1 MPKFFVKNDQINNGK
16 INIIG
21 EDAYHIKNVLRM
33 RIDQELQICSV
44 DTSENFNVIIE
55 SINTNS
61 IICNIKKIIE
71 TKTEPKLDVHIF
83 QGIPKSDKMEL
94 IIQKSTELGVKE
106 ITPIIMDRCIV
117 KVDKNDC
124 LKKIDRWQKIAEAAA
139 KQSGRD
145 SIPTINSFEKIS
157 NIYSVF
163 SNYDMVIVAYE
174 NEKKTTLKQVLK
186 DLKKK
191 KSCPKIAII
200 IGPEGGIDTEEIS
213 NMKKNKAEIVTLG
226 TRILRTE
233 TVALSVLSNIM
244 YEFEGDV

>member
-1 MPKFFVKNDQINNGK
+1 MPKFFVKNDQFNNGK
-16 INIIG
+16 ISIIG

-33 RIDQELQICSV
+33 RIDQKIQICNT

-55 SINTNS
+55 SINTDS
-61 IICNIKKIIE
+61 IICNIDKIIE
-71 TKTEPKLDVHIF
+71 TTTESKLDVHIF

-94 IIQKSTELGVKE
+94 IIQKSTELGAKE
-106 ITPIIMDRCIV
+106 ITPVIMDRCIV
-117 KVDKNDC
+117 KVEKKDT
-124 LKKIDRWQKIAEAAA
+124 LKKIDRWQKISEAAA
-139 KQSGRD
+139 KQSGRN
-145 SIPTINSFEKIS
+145 SIPIINSFEKIS
-157 NIYSVF
+157 NIYPLF
-163 SNYDMVIVAYE
+163 SKYDIVIVAYE

-191 KSCPKIAII
+191 KLCSKIAII

-213 NMKKNKAEIVTLG
+213 NMKRNKAKIVTLG
-226 TRILRTE
+226 NRILRTE

>member
-55 SINTNS
+55 SINTNA

-71 TKTEPKLDVHIF
+71 TKTESKLDVHIF

-106 ITPIIMDRCIV
+106 ITPVIMDRCIV